1 VWRFLLLLRLPRED
15 LLLAPRSAEESL
27 VLIVYI
33 AKGGTWER
41 MRKRTSKFLGDGEN
55 RPNAP

>member
-1 VWRFLLLLRLPRED
+1 
-15 LLLAPRSAEESL
+15 